1 MHTHIYIYVCIDSG
15 SPQLLFIFPKASGGH
30 KRKLQVTVIPMS
42 SRSVSCNLFVKI
54 CYSRELT
61 SMLCKAS
68 SHWRVYCMWKWT
80 GKHRATTSFWRAT
93 AFQLSQNILR
103 MSLSNKKNKADD
115 NEILETFFRV
125 FFYRYQSSRGNWK
138 YREQDCLNL
147 FLFVF

>member
-1 MHTHIYIYVCIDSG
+1 MYTYNARHTHINVCIDSG
-15 SPQLLFIFPKASGGH
+15 SLQLLFIIPKASGGH

-68 SHWRVYCMWKWT
+68 SCWRVYCIWKWT
-80 GKHRATTSFWRAT
+80 GEHWATASLWRAT

-103 MSLSNKKNKADD
+103 MSLSKKNKADD
-115 NEILETFFRV
+115 KEILETFFR
-125 FFYRYQSSRGNWK
+125 
-138 YREQDCLNL
+138 
-147 FLFVF
+147 FLFFFLQIPEF